1 MKKSIKLII
10 TFVLI
15 VVFAMG
21 VMSPL
26 VAADKWKGG
35 ISLPLL
41 NVFYLPFMRAI
52 KNAIEDA
59 GGKAIWAEAGGYDVT
74 KELANVENL
83 VAQDI
88 DVLFIDA
95 CDQEAS
101 AAAIRVANKA
111 GIPVV
116 CLNAKVQNVDMI
128 TYISADNYGAGELA
142 GEYLA
147 KKLNGRGDI
156 LIING
161 PPVTAV
167 LDRIDGVKDALAKYP
182 GMKVVGEQ
190 IMKNSIADGLNV
202 AENLLAGHPEADGF
216 FTMNDYGFLGAYT
229 ALEAIG
235 KEKQVIITSVD
246 GLPDVVSLLAAGDAG
261 ESMTVAQFPIHM
273 ANAGIKAYLDYKAG
287 KRVPK
292 DIKVK
297 VEVIDQARA
306 AAGFHW

>member
-1 MKKSIKLII
+1 
-10 TFVLI
+10 
-15 VVFAMG
+15 
-21 VMSPL
+21 MSPL
-26 VAADKWKGG
+26 MAADKWKGG

-52 KNAIEDA
+52 KNTIEDA

-95 CDQEAS
+95 CDGEAS

-116 CLNAKVQNVDMI
+116 SLNAKVANVDMI
-128 TYISADNYGAGELA
+128 TYISADNYGAGKLA

-147 KKLNGRGDI
+147 KKLNGRGEI

-167 LDRIDGVKDALAKYP
+167 LDRIDGVKDVIKKYP
-182 GMKVVGEQ
+182 GMKIVGEQ
-190 IMKNSIADGLNV
+190 IMENSIADGLYV
-202 AENLLAGHPEADGF
+202 AENLLLGHPEADGF

-235 KEKQVIITSVD
+235 KEKQIIITSVD

-287 KRVPK
+287 KK
-292 DIKVK
+292 IQEDIKVK
-297 VEVIDQARA
+297 VEVIDQKRA